1 MDRRVFPDRKYA
13 SVVYDRQSDLPEDG
27 RQESGQPLSKPAVVA
42 FLDLG
47 TNSIRLLLVR
57 VNPDL
62 SYTVLTRQKEVVRL
76 GEGEFIDQTLQPE
89 AMQRATQICRQ
100 FADLARTRQA
110 QEIIAIATSATREAA
125 NQAEFVQLIKDEAGL
140 ELHVVSGKEE
150 ARLIYLGVSSGLN
163 LGRRKALFIDIGGGS
178 TETIVGDQHHY
189 DFLETHKL
197 GAMRLAS
204 LFVLP
209 GETGPLDKVRYE
221 LLKNYVR
228 NAIVRTVQHLKDHPV
243 EMVLGSSGSI
253 TNLAEVAY
261 RYFHDRD
268 FDRDSTVTLEEISDT
283 LQMLC
288 RLPLDE
294 RREVPGINPF
304 RADIIIPGG
313 VILETFLEELGLD
326 TLRTSER
333 GLLEGL
339 LEDYLARH
347 RTSIEQKE
355 VTIRERSVLQ
365 LGRAVNFEE
374 KHARTVARLA
384 LELFD
389 SAGEAGMHEL
399 EDIDREL
406 LYYAA
411 LLHDTGA
418 FISYPNHHAH
428 TYYLVHNADLLGFD
442 ESEVELIATTA
453 LFHRRSGPSKKHKEF
468 AALSKNDQDRVR
480 TLSML
485 LRLAESL
492 DRSHAGIIQHAR
504 LEDDD
509 RKTTC
514 LEITANQDCTLEV
527 WGLNTHLDSFR
538 KVFGKRLEIKQ
549 ITKRRQDTP

>member
-1 MDRRVFPDRKYA
+1 LDRLFFP
-13 SVVYDRQSDLPEDG
+13 VVYDRHADLPEEG
-27 RQESGQPLSKPAVVA
+27 REEKVQPLSKPAVVA

-62 SYTVLTRQKEVVRL
+62 SYTVMTRQKEVVRL

-89 AMQRATQICRQ
+89 AMQRAAQICRQ
-100 FADLARTRQA
+100 FADLARSRHA
-110 QEIIAIATSATREAA
+110 QEIIAIATSATREAS
-125 NQAEFVQLIKDEAGL
+125 NQAEFVQLLKDEAGVD
-140 ELHVVSGKEE
+140 LHVVSGKEE

-163 LGRRKALFIDIGGGS
+163 LGKRKALFIDIGGGS
-178 TETIVGDQHHY
+178 TETIVGDQHRY
-189 DFLETHKL
+189 EFLETHKL
-197 GAMRLAS
+197 GAMRLAT
-204 LFVLP
+204 LFFLP
-209 GETGPLDKVRYE
+209 GETGPVDEVRYE

-243 EMVLGSSGSI
+243 EMVIGSSGSI

-283 LQMLC
+283 IQMLC
-288 RLPLDE
+288 ELPLDE
-294 RREVPGINPF
+294 RREVPGINAF

-313 VILETFLEELGLD
+313 AILETFLEELELY

-339 LEDYLARH
+339 LVDFLARH
-347 RTSIEQKE
+347 SASPEE
-355 VTIRERSVLQ
+355 ELSIRERSVLQ
-365 LGRAVNFEE
+365 LGRGVHFEE
-374 KHARTVARLA
+374 DHARTVARLA

-389 SAGEAGMHEL
+389 SAGEAGLHDLKTAE
-399 EDIDREL
+399 REL

-442 ESEVELIATTA
+442 EAEIELIATTT
-453 LFHRRSGPSKKHKEF
+453 LFHRRNGPSKKYKEF
-468 AALSKNDQDRVR
+468 AALSKEDQDKVR

-504 LEDDD
+504 LEDER
-509 RKTTC
+509 RKTAC
-514 LEITANQDCTLEV
+514 LEITSDQDCTLEV
-527 WGLNTHLDSFR
+527 WGLNTHLVSFR
-538 KVFGKRLEIKQ
+538 KVFGKALEIKL
-549 ITKRRQDTP
+549 ITQRRQDTP